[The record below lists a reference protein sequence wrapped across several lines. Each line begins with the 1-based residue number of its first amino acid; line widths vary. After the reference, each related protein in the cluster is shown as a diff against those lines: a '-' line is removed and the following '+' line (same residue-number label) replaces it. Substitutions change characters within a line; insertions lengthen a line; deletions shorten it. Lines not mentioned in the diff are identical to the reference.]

1 MSRPGD
7 FGRDWTHYE
16 RLGVRQDASAEEIRA
31 AHRKHVSSLH
41 PDRHQGPYQAH
52 FQELAKGLNEARDT
66 LLDPSRRAAYD
77 SKLAFQRASRAGG
90 RAQGSGSRYRDPN
103 DEYAWR
109 ERVRREQ
116 QERDRKKQAEGER
129 ARKRR
134 AEEQRAEMA
143 RAARERAARDWAEKE
158 RAREEEERVSASWA
172 EHEPVRERG
181 HSPEGRPSCALL
193 GLLAVAFL
201 FLLFSVG
208 GWS

>member
-7 FGRDWTHYE
+7 FGTDWTHYE
-16 RLGVRQDASAEEIRA
+16 RLGVSQDASAEEIRTA
-31 AHRKHVSSLH
+31 YRKHVSSLH
-41 PDRHQGPYQAH
+41 PDRHQGPYQTH

-66 LLDPSRRAAYD
+66 LLDPSQRAAYD
-77 SKLAFQRASRAGG
+77 SELAFQRASRAGG
-90 RAQGSGSRYRDPN
+90 GTQGSGAQYRDPN
-103 DEYAWR
+103 SEHARR

-116 QERDRKKQAEGER
+116 QERDRRER
-129 ARKRR
+129 AERERAGNR
-134 AEEQRAEMA
+134 QAEEQRSERA

-172 EHEPVRERG
+172 EHETVRERG